1 MKKSRTTG
9 TTATGGGVGTAGTAG
24 TAGKEGTDGTEG
36 TAGKERT
43 DGEAVV
49 CSGVEEGAASSG
61 VVAAPGMNASYYN
74 PFMHPLYACITICA
88 PMYTCYTCIYTLYTP
103 NAPLNTLS

>member
-1 MKKSRTTG
+1 MRKSRTTG

-61 VVAAPGMNASYYN
+61 VVAAPGMNASYYTLYS
-74 PFMHPLYACITICA
+74 PFIHLYYYLCAYVHLLYMYIHP
-88 PMYTCYTCIYTLYTP
+88 IYT
-103 NAPLNTLS
+103 